1 MKTGERFHEENLEVL
16 TSQNHWKG
24 TLQIWSLHSDDYW
37 SSVTL
42 RFLFTLPVGWIN
54 DDTTVI
60 PGLDPTL
67 HVNLPVFIYASFIV
81 KTQHHV
87 FAGQRTCWSISRV
100 AWNVSTLHCLKCDLC
115 LIIKPTLQ
123 LTSKNLSKSASEDLL
138 QELFFV
144 SICFLQF
151 VAKCPLTVSCWLK
164 KICSETLGI
173 LQIWNPT
180 ANIRSSQI

>member
-1 MKTGERFHEENLEVL
+1 MKTGEGFHEENLEVL

-24 TLQIWSLHSDDYW
+24 TLQIWFLRSDDCW

-42 RFLFTLPVGWIN
+42 RFLCTLPVGWIN

-60 PGLDPTL
+60 PGLDPAL

-123 LTSKNLSKSASEDLL
+123 LTSKHPNKSSPNGYGFAPWICIWRPSSRAVFCFNL
-138 QELFFV
+138 FP
-144 SICFLQF
+144 SICCKMS
-151 VAKCPLTVSCWLK
+151 AYS
-164 KICSETLGI
+164 
-173 LQIWNPT
+173 
-180 ANIRSSQI
+180 

>member
-1 MKTGERFHEENLEVL
+1 MKTGEGFHEENLEVL

-24 TLQIWSLHSDDYW
+24 TLQLWFLHSDDCW

-42 RFLFTLPVGWIN
+42 RFLFTLPAGWIN

-100 AWNVSTLHCLKCDLC
+100 AWNVST
-115 LIIKPTLQ
+115 Q
-123 LTSKNLSKSASEDLL
+123 LTSKNPNKSSPNGYGFAPWICIWRPARAGFCFN
-138 QELFFV
+138 LFP
-144 SICFLQF
+144 SICCKMS
-151 VAKCPLTVSCWLK
+151 AYT
-164 KICSETLGI
+164 
-173 LQIWNPT
+173 
-180 ANIRSSQI
+180 